1 MRSFISLIA
10 VVVLLGACAHRPLS
24 TREQGA
30 VTGAAL
36 GAGTGALIGSAT
48 GRAGTGAA
56 IGAGLGL
63 LTGAIVGGAIENQ
76 QGETAGSPRAYQ
88 STKPVQPQATG
99 GTPTVVTVDPTRGQ
113 FVNGTRWRLEVSI
126 DADSQAVQNG
136 GGIGLNPQETR
147 QHSLDLGAHRVIAR
161 AYVDTQFGTRSVGSY
176 DRTIQIDPRG
186 NGWILRFTE
195 ADFR

>member
-1 MRSFISLIA
+1 MRSLISLIA
-10 VVVLLGACAHRPLS
+10 IVVLLGACAHRPLS
-24 TREQGA
+24 TREEGA

-48 GRAGTGAA
+48 GQAGTGAA

-63 LTGAIVGGAIENQ
+63 LSGAIVGGAIENQ
-76 QGETAGSPRAYQ
+76 RGETAGSPRADQ
-88 STKPVQPQATG
+88 SRQPLEPHATVA
-99 GTPTVVTVDPTRGQ
+99 TPTAVTVDPTMGQ

-136 GGIGLNPQETR
+136 GGIVLNPQESR

-161 AYVDTQFGTRSVGSY
+161 AYVDTQFGKRPVGGY